1 MCVCMYVLSCVMTVV
16 DVYFLLIFYNFF
28 NILIRLL
35 VDFNKNK
42 NLVAFVAGKFRDALE
57 VWEV

>member
-1 MCVCMYVLSCVMTVV
+1 MYVLSCAMTVV
-16 DVYFLLIFYNFF
+16 DVYFLLLIVYNFF

-35 VDFNKNK
+35 IDFNKNE
-42 NLVAFVAGKFRDALE
+42 NLVAYVTGKSRDALE

>member
-1 MCVCMYVLSCVMTVV
+1 MCMYVLSCVMTVV
-16 DVYFLLIFYNFF
+16 DVYFLLIIYNFF

-42 NLVAFVAGKFRDALE
+42 NLVVFVTGKSRDALE

>member
-16 DVYFLLIFYNFF
+16 DVYFLLIIYNFF

-42 NLVAFVAGKFRDALE
+42 NLVVFVTGKSRDALE

>member
-1 MCVCMYVLSCVMTVV
+1 MYVLSCVMTVV
-16 DVYFLLIFYNFF
+16 DVYFLLIIYNFF

-42 NLVAFVAGKFRDALE
+42 NLVVFVTGKSRDALE

>member
-1 MCVCMYVLSCVMTVV
+1 MCLCMYVLSCVMTVV
-16 DVYFLLIFYNFF
+16 DVYFLLIIYNFF

-42 NLVAFVAGKFRDALE
+42 NLVVFVTGKSRDALE
-57 VWEV
+57 GWEV

>member
-1 MCVCMYVLSCVMTVV
+1 MCMYVLSCAMTVV
-16 DVYFLLIFYNFF
+16 DVYFLLLIVYNFF

-35 VDFNKNK
+35 IHFNKNE
-42 NLVAFVAGKFRDALE
+42 NLVAYVTGKSRDALE

>member
-16 DVYFLLIFYNFF
+16 DVYFLLIIYNFF

-57 VWEV
+57 VWEA

>member
-1 MCVCMYVLSCVMTVV
+1 MCMYVLSCAMTVV
-16 DVYFLLIFYNFF
+16 DVYFLLLIVYNFF

-35 VDFNKNK
+35 IDFNKNE
-42 NLVAFVAGKFRDALE
+42 NLVAYVTGKSRDALE